1 MLLIMYYMPLA
12 FVALLTFAFAPLA
25 WLVSR
30 FLRPE
35 KPTEWMEQTYECG
48 SQPIGDA
55 HVQFRFQYYTFA
67 LIFVVFD
74 LVATF
79 LLMWAIAFA
88 GLSATAQLMM
98 ILFFGIMVLGVAYS
112 LKKEAEV
119 WI

>member
-1 MLLIMYYMPLA
+1 
-12 FVALLTFAFAPLA
+12 
-25 WLVSR
+25 
-30 FLRPE
+30 
-35 KPTEWMEQTYECG
+35 MEQTYECG
-48 SQPIGDA
+48 SEPIGDA